1 MLEHYGRDPFGESE
15 AAQAQCVIDQVRDDI
30 AEVLNNTVDEED
42 LDCQRELPTSYVAQA
57 LDRLAKCGVVDLNSD
72 SYELYRRLE
81 ELRDLPNSMLSATV
95 RD

>member
-1 MLEHYGRDPFGESE
+1 MTGHRSQDQYI
-15 AAQAQCVIDQVRDDI
+15 IDQVRDDI
-30 AEVLNNTVDEED
+30 TEILNNTVDEED

-57 LDRLAKCGVVDLNSD
+57 LDRLAKCGVVDLDND

-81 ELRDLPNSMLSATV
+81 ELRDLPNSMLGATV